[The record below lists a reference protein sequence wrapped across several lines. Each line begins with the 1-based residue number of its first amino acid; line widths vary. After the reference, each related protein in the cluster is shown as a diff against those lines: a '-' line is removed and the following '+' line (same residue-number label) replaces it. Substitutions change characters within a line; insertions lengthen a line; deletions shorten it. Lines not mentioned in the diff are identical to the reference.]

1 MFFVTTI
8 HNAIILF
15 FLIEFWHK
23 CLLKLNKI
31 HEIQY
36 FEKVLLSLLQ
46 NSLNCYHPNASNSL
60 KFTSSQKIF
69 PLSNGFSD
77 ELFFSP
83 TDSSSGNCC
92 CSDLALH
99 KNSFSELSKHFNSR
113 HESFL
118 VFAFFFLYLSES
130 ILLLAHELYED
141 PEILWNETILF
152 AASPLS
158 ERGNFLIVEILL
170 GPILITGKITLGFGC
185 VFHYELLWAFPQ
197 FPLFL
202 AHSLNSNAVTWCW
215 GLERKGTKWNKW

>member
-1 MFFVTTI
+1 MFIKIKQNPWNSILWEGSLVTFTK
-8 HNAIILF
+8 F
-15 FLIEFWHK
+15 TK
-23 CLLKLNKI
+23 
-31 HEIQY
+31 
-36 FEKVLLSLLQ
+36 LLSPKCQQLTQIYIVTENFSTFKWIFWRIVFFTDRQQQRQLLLFRSGFAQ
-46 NSLNCYHPNASNSL
+46 
-60 KFTSSQKIF
+60 KFLLWTFQAFQLATWK
-69 PLSNGFSD
+69 FSC
-77 ELFFSP
+77 F
-83 TDSSSGNCC
+83 C
-92 CSDLALH
+92 
-99 KNSFSELSKHFNSR
+99 
-113 HESFL
+113 
-118 VFAFFFLYLSES
+118 FFFLYLSES

-215 GLERKGTKWNKW
+215 GLERKGTKWNI